1 MCFATTGQFSHF
13 IDDCLIHTTLHYLNW
28 SFRSFLSFRS
38 FPGRR
43 LPSPAW
49 SNHGLFFGMADLI
62 GKMSWSPWK
71 GERPPQSRH
80 SLLLSHTLPSCIP
93 FIAWMTSILNLVF
106 LGYIFSIPFRTCLG
120 SSVAIPLGADSK
132 MQWLIKSIVIW
143 LSI

>member
-1 MCFATTGQFSHF
+1 
-13 IDDCLIHTTLHYLNW
+13 
-28 SFRSFLSFRS
+28 
-38 FPGRR
+38 
-43 LPSPAW
+43 
-49 SNHGLFFGMADLI
+49 
-62 GKMSWSPWK
+62 
-71 GERPPQSRH
+71 
-80 SLLLSHTLPSCIP
+80 LSHTLPSCIP